1 MSLNND
7 IRPESQ
13 PSKESQ
19 SSKEFQLWEESGQF
33 LELAQSGHCVFY
45 RQWGKHDADA
55 SQTCLLLH
63 GFPEC
68 SFSFHKV
75 ADGLLDIFER
85 VIVFDM
91 LGYGLSD
98 KPEGLKHLISTG
110 GSRQTRAQHKAAF
123 HTLC

>member
-1 MSLNND
+1 MSVNNY
-7 IRPESQ
+7 IGVRFQ
-13 PSKESQ
+13 PWK
-19 SSKEFQLWEESGQF
+19 ESGQF
-33 LELAQSGHCVFY
+33 LTLAQSGHKVFC
-45 RQWGKHDADA
+45 RQWGKEDADA

-75 ADGLLDIFER
+75 VDGLLDTFER

-98 KPEGLKHLISTG
+98 KPDGLKYPISILFVRT
-110 GSRQTRAQHKAAF
+110 S
-123 HTLC
+123 